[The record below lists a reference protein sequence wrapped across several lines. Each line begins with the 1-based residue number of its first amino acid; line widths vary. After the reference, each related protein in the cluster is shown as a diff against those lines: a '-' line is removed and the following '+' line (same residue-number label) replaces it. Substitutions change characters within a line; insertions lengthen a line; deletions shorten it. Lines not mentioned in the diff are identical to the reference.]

1 MSVIST
7 PETILV
13 TDYEFIFLG
22 GTKLSHTISPE
33 DSFSELEDRYILA
46 WPGVSEVAEVF
57 KASLLQKGTRV
68 RQVSAAGEESAVD
81 RVVREI
87 KEKEARAQGAT
98 VKGAAPSPQG

>member
-1 MSVIST
+1 MSAISA
-7 PETILV
+7 PATITV

-33 DSFSELEDRYILA
+33 DSFNELEDRYILA

-57 KASLLQKGTRV
+57 KANLLQKGTRV